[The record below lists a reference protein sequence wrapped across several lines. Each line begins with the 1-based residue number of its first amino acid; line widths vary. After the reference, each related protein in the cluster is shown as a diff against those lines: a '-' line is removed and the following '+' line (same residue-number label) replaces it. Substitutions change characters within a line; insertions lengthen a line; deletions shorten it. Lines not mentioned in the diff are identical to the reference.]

1 MNEENTS
8 KRYVGIKET
17 LLYGVANGGQVIGY
31 NMVRAQLTFFLVTV
45 FGVPAQAVT
54 AMITVMGFWDA
65 FNDPLMGGIVD
76 RTRSRYGKLRPYL
89 LVIPIPLGIT
99 TVLFFG
105 GAEFLKGVES
115 TTLKIVYM
123 CITYFIWEFMY
134 TIGDIP
140 FWGLSAA
147 ISPNPIDR
155 SRVIKSARFISGIIG
170 GLPGIIITVCI
181 DLSRNNVIP
190 FTLSQ
195 VFLFLG
201 VVGGTLGMFLF
212 SLSGLCTKERIV
224 QVNDDPKLLDCFK
237 LLFKNKYLLL
247 LVLSSVLG
255 TVGGIGGTFTTY
267 FYTLSLGIASLS
279 LIAGIPGTI
288 SGWVSFGLLSKL
300 EARFTSKQLVIGCS
314 LSSALVGIITFLA
327 GMNSYTNPKI
337 IVPIIAVQ
345 GIFTSFITSI
355 NAVVPTKMIADTVDY
370 MEWKTG
376 ERSEGMS
383 FSLLTFVSKLT
394 GSLTTAIATAIIP
407 LIGLHEVG
415 QDMVL
420 AETGDVNTKFWMWAL
435 ITIIPPVVS
444 LISLVPYAFYDLT
457 GEKLEMIQSELKERR
472 EKSSGN
478 KVLETAAEE
487 V

>member
-1 MNEENTS
+1 MEEKTL
-8 KRYVGIKET
+8 KQPRYVGVKET
-17 LLYGVANGGQVIGY
+17 LIYGIANGGQCIGY
-31 NMVRAQLTFFLVTV
+31 NMVRAQMTFFLVTV
-45 FGVPAQAVT
+45 MGVPAQAVT
-54 AMITVMGFWDA
+54 AMITIMGFWDA

-76 RTRSRYGKLRPYL
+76 KTRSRYGKLRPYL
-89 LVIPIPLGIT
+89 MIIPIPLGIT

-147 ISPNPIDR
+147 ISPNPEDR
-155 SRVIKSARFISGIIG
+155 SRVIKSARFISGIVG
-170 GLPGIIITVCI
+170 GLPGIVIPICI
-181 DLSRNNVIP
+181 DLSKNGSIP

-201 VVGGTLGMFLF
+201 VIGGTFGMFLF
-212 SLSGLCTKERIV
+212 SLSGFCTKERIV
-224 QVNDDPKLLDCFK
+224 QVNDDPKLLDCFRVM
-237 LLFKNKYLLL
+237 FKNKYLLIIIC
-247 LVLSSVLG
+247 SSVLG

-279 LIAGIPGTI
+279 LVAGIPGTI
-288 SGWVSFGLLSKL
+288 AGWVSYGFLHKL
-300 EARFTSKQLVIGCS
+300 EERFTSKQLVIGCGFA
-314 LSSALVGIITFLA
+314 SAIVGIITFLA
-327 GMNSYTNPKI
+327 GMKFYTNPKI
-337 IVPIIAVQ
+337 IVPIVAVQ

-383 FSLLTFVSKLT
+383 FSVLTFVGKLT
-394 GSLTTAIATAIIP
+394 GSLSTAIATAIIP
-407 LIGLHEVG
+407 IIGLQAVG

-420 AETGDVNTKFWMWAL
+420 AESSAVNTRFWMWAL
-435 ITIIPPVVS
+435 ITAIPPVVS
-444 LISLVPYAFYDLT
+444 LISLIPYTFYDLT
-457 GEKLEMIQSELKERR
+457 GDKLKKIQDDLKERR
-472 EKSSGN
+472 EADKA
-478 KVLETAAEE
+478 VTAEE
-487 V
+487 VQ

>member
-1 MNEENTS
+1 MNEGNAL
-8 KRYVGIKET
+8 KRYVGVKET
-17 LLYGVANGGQVIGY
+17 ILYGVANGGQVIGY
-31 NMVRAQLTFFLVTV
+31 NMIRAQLTFFLVTV
-45 FGVPAQAVT
+45 FGVPARAVT

-76 RTRSRYGKLRPYL
+76 KTRSRYGKLRPYL
-89 LVIPIPLGIT
+89 LIVPIPLGIT

-123 CITYFIWEFMY
+123 CITYFIWEFIY

-147 ISPNPIDR
+147 ISPNPVDR

-181 DLSRNNVIP
+181 DLSRNNIIP

-195 VFLFLG
+195 VFLFLA
-201 VVGGTLGMFLF
+201 VIGGTFGMFLF

-224 QVNDDPKLLDCFK
+224 QVNNDPKLLDCFK

-247 LVLSSVLG
+247 IVLSNILG
-255 TVGGIGGTFTTY
+255 TVGGIGGTFSTY

-279 LIAGIPGTI
+279 LVAGIPGTI
-288 SGWVSFGLLSKL
+288 SGWVSYGLLSNL
-300 EARFTSKQLVIGCS
+300 EQRFTSKQLIFGCS
-314 LSSALVGIITFLA
+314 LSNALIGIITFLA

-345 GIFTSFITSI
+345 GVFTSFIGSI

-383 FSLLTFVSKLT
+383 FSLLTFVGKLT
-394 GSLTTAIATAIIP
+394 GSLSTAIATAIIP
-407 LIGLHEVG
+407 LIGLQEVG

-420 AETGDVNTKFWMWAL
+420 SSAGGINTKFWMWAL
-435 ITIIPPVVS
+435 ITVIPPVAS
-444 LISLVPYAFYDLT
+444 LISLIPYAFYDLT
-457 GEKLEMIQSELKERR
+457 GDKLKNIQLELMQRR
-472 EKSSGN
+472 EKSIN
-478 KVLETAAEE
+478 ANTLEKAEE